1 MVDIRGEGRHPHRR
15 KTFSK
20 FSAMLISLC
29 TMPIELIFEN
39 FCQIVRPSLAR
50 SSASS
55 SSLPWAF
62 SVAPRSTQLD
72 AALIVG
78 APVAI
83 LRCLM
88 RTAIH
93 THTHTR
99 MHIDT
104 HARTHARTHI
114 YLDIMGQCICVY
126 VGNIFIHT
134 HHTHTRTHSLSLSH
148 THTHV
153 LGSHEAVHLCT
164 YDASV
169 YV

>member
-1 MVDIRGEGRHPHRR
+1 
-15 KTFSK
+15 
-20 FSAMLISLC
+20 MLNSLC

-39 FCQIVRPSLAR
+39 FCQIVRPSLAP

-55 SSLPWAF
+55 SSLPRAF

-88 RTAIH
+88 CTAIR
-93 THTHTR
+93 THTHTQI
-99 MHIDT
+99 HIHT
-104 HARTHARTHI
+104 HARIHARTHI
-114 YLDIMGQCICVY
+114 YSDIMGQCICVY
-126 VGNIFIHT
+126 IGDIFVHT
-134 HHTHTRTHSLSLSH
+134 HHTHTRTHSVAHSLSH
-148 THTHV
+148 THV
-153 LGSHEAVHLCT
+153 SGSHEAVHLCT

-169 YV
+169 YM